1 MGIGKTGKES
11 LRPIV
16 IDGCNVAR
24 LHGRTQ
30 DKFSVHGIVLVIEYF
45 RKRGHEEVY
54 AFLPE
59 DKRKEDYNLLTRLEK
74 EGSVIFT
81 PSRKAGD
88 TRIRSYDDRYDIDGL
103 SLCMFPIFLIFCFFK
118 YMLIMNVFYN
128 NYQQ

>member
-88 TRIRSYDDRYDIDGL
+88 TRIRSYDDRYDNQDLYRVIKTLLYVSAYKVRFSL
-103 SLCMFPIFLIFCFFK
+103 SSLDIL
-118 YMLIMNVFYN
+118 
-128 NYQQ
+128 